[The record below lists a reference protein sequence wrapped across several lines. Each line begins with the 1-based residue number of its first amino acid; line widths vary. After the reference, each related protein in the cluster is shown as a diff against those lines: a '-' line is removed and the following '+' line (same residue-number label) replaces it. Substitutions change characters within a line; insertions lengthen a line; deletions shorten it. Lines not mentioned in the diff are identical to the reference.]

1 MHNRRVWI
9 LVFLFLLSSIN
20 YIDRVALSL
29 AGKSIATEFN
39 LSSVE
44 LGYLFSSFLWLYV
57 ICLIPMGLIVD
68 RFGTRLVN
76 HGRHRRLVVRHDS
89 DRAGR
94 RFRHPRCLARG
105 DGHRANRHPI
115 RPATGSSAS
124 GCLPASAASAC
135 RCSTA
140 ARISDRPSDR

>member
-29 AGKSIATEFN
+29 AGKSIATEFVN

-57 ICLIPMGLIVD
+57 ICVIPMGLIVD
-68 RFGTRLVN
+68 RF
-76 HGRHRRLVVRHDS
+76 
-89 DRAGR
+89 AW
-94 RFRHPRCLARG
+94 
-105 DGHRANRHPI
+105 
-115 RPATGSSAS
+115 
-124 GCLPASAASAC
+124 
-135 RCSTA
+135 
-140 ARISDRPSDR
+140 